1 MTPGR
6 RAQARRLIAALA
18 DLLAR
23 EALAARGGSGLAVR
37 ALQARISPLIR
48 RLVELSE
55 PGFDPELAEAW
66 AEIRQR
72 REDNRR
78 LMEAARERLRAE
90 IAAKTANLGRL
101 RRIAPAYR
109 RRPGAATYL
118 DVTR

>member
-1 MTPGR
+1 MTAAH
-6 RAQARRLIAALA
+6 RAQADRLITALA

-37 ALQARISPLIR
+37 ALQDRIAPLIS

-55 PGFDPELAEAW
+55 AGFDPEVAAAW
-66 AEIRQR
+66 AEIRRR

-78 LMEAARERLRAE
+78 LMEAARERLRGQ
-90 IAAKTANLGRL
+90 IAAKTANLGKL

-109 RRPGAATYL
+109 RRQGAAAHL